1 MNVLIEQNS
10 QYGLV
15 VSSRVI
21 AKELGKRHDAVL
33 RDLENILKNSTP
45 QICGLFVKSEYKASN
60 GKMNK
65 EYLLTKDGFTLY
77 MFNIQGYQDFKIAYI
92 QKFNEM
98 EKILKEKAVPF
109 KPVASKQKKIKFEP
123 VKIYKTAD
131 GMNVINGRELWNFL
145 QIKNYFSAWIKK
157 KIEKYDYIEDEDY
170 IHVGEDYAFSLDMAK
185 ELSIMENTSYG
196 RIIRKY
202 IISYEKEEYKKLNK
216 NNGSQKKIGYL
227 LTNNLML
234 RHYGEKLHNLILSL
248 KAGETLKLRDF
259 NTIQNCAFMI
269 KNHAFPLELDKKYGI
284 EQEGLITFEY

>member
-109 KPVASKQKKIKFEP
+109 KPMASKQKKIKFEP

-248 KAGETLKLRDF
+248 KAGEILKLRDF

-284 EQEGLITFEY
+284 EQDGLITFKY

>member
-15 VSSRVI
+15 VSSRVV
-21 AKELGKRHDAVL
+21 AKELGKLHKDVL
-33 RDLENILKNSTP
+33 ESLRKILESGDFRSLIIPST
-45 QICGLFVKSEYKASN
+45 YKAEGQKRSY
-60 GKMNK
+60 K

-157 KIEKYDYIEDEDY
+157 KIEKYDYMENEDY
-170 IHVGEDYAFSLDMAK
+170 ICTEEDYALSLDMAK

-284 EQEGLITFEY
+284 EQDGLITFKY

>member
-131 GMNVINGRELWNFL
+131 GMNVINGRELWSFL
-145 QIKNYFSAWIKK
+145 QIKNYFSAWTKK
-157 KIEKYDYIEDEDY
+157 KIEKYDYMENEDY
-170 IHVGEDYAFSLDMAK
+170 ICTGEDYAFSLDMAK

-284 EQEGLITFEY
+284 EQDGLITFKY

>member
-109 KPVASKQKKIKFEP
+109 KPMASKQKKIKFEP

-284 EQEGLITFEY
+284 EQDGLITFEY

>member
-33 RDLENILKNSTP
+33 RDLENILKNNTP

-109 KPVASKQKKIKFEP
+109 KPAASKQKKIKFEP

-131 GMNVINGRELWNFL
+131 GMKVINGRELWNFL
-145 QIKNYFSAWIKK
+145 QIKNYFSAWTKK
-157 KIEKYDYIEDEDY
+157 KIEKYDYMENEDY
-170 IHVGEDYAFSLDMAK
+170 ICTGEDYAFSLDMAK
-185 ELSIMENTSYG
+185 ELSIMKNTSYG

-284 EQEGLITFEY
+284 EQDGLITFKY